1 VMLRDGEP
9 LLYVERG
16 GKGILRLRRLSDE
29 EFAGALAELASAA
42 RDGLVQKLAIER
54 VDGEPVIGSGME
66 GALIEAG
73 FRRQPRK
80 LVA

>member
-1 VMLRDGEP
+1 MLRDGEA

-16 GKGILRLRRLSDE
+16 GRGILRLQRLADE

-42 RDGLVQKLAIER
+42 RDGSIQKLAIER
-54 VDGEPVIGSGME
+54 IDGEPVIGSGME
-66 GALIEAG
+66 AALIEAG

>member
-1 VMLRDGEP
+1 MLREGEP

-16 GKGILRLRRLSDE
+16 GKGILRLQQLEGE
-29 EFAGALAELASAA
+29 ELAAAIAELARAA
-42 RDGLVQKLAIER
+42 GEGVIAKLAIER
-54 VDGEPVIGSGME
+54 IDGEPVIGSGLE
-66 GALIEAG
+66 QAFVSAG